1 MKRTPTKPSSLPCK
15 DILKRKPTAAEGRN
29 TADSTIAPRVCRR
42 RLAGYPVGISP
53 AESIQERTAQPKGT
67 QLRTEN
73 WELRTAF
80 PVYNQNTVP
89 KYSIVVPLHNEQE
102 NVTDLYDRLKA
113 VMEAHGESFEIVL
126 VDDGS
131 KDHTFAML
139 REIAAVDSRVTVV
152 KLRRN
157 FGQTAGL
164 AAGFDHARGE
174 YIIAMDGDLQHD
186 PNDIPLFLEKIAAG
200 YDIVS
205 GWRKVRVDNFW
216 MRRIPSRI
224 ANWMMAKIS
233 GVDIHDFGT
242 TFKAYRRDILEQV
255 PLYGELHR
263 FIPALASWHGATIC
277 EVPIRNVNR
286 ERGVSHYGITRTFR
300 VFFDLLTIRFL
311 LRYLSRPLHFFG
323 SIGMMS
329 IFGGSGIVLW
339 LGVEKFL
346 RHVPVMARTRPADDG
361 RSRLPARRLEPA
373 RHRPARR
380 NASPPLPRTQPPR
393 PVLRRPR
400 PPRPKRRAQRLG
412 IGQTLR
418 IRFSVS
424 HFAAGWPLLQP
435 HDEIRHRRHAAQFA
449 QPRRILSAMIVTV
462 HRRLRQR
469 LTHADLQRRLN
480 HGISITSSSRYGL
493 AFCNRSS
500 SSSNPCRPYFFR
512 SPMEGKSS
520 SFLNAN
526 GDVRG
531 PVTHKNACC
540 TR

>member
-1 MKRTPTKPSSLPCK
+1 M
-15 DILKRKPTAAEGRN
+15 
-29 TADSTIAPRVCRR
+29 
-42 RLAGYPVGISP
+42 
-53 AESIQERTAQPKGT
+53 
-67 QLRTEN
+67 
-73 WELRTAF
+73 
-80 PVYNQNTVP
+80 P

-113 VMEAHGESFEIVL
+113 VMEAHGETFEIVL

-131 KDHTFAML
+131 SDHTFAML

-323 SIGMMS
+323 SFGMMS
-329 IFGGSGIVLW
+329 IFGGSAIVAW
-339 LGVEKFL
+339 LGAEKFL
-346 RHVPVMARTRPADDG
+346 RHVPVMAEHGPLMMAALG
-361 RSRLPARRLEPA
+361 FLLGWPEPA
-373 RHRPARR
+373 GHRPAGRD
-380 NASPPLPRTQPPR
+380 ASSPLPRAQPPR
-393 PVLRRPR
+393 SILRRPR
-400 PPRPKRRAQRLG
+400 PESSERRTQRLG
-412 IGQTLR
+412 VIPVIRKDVTCYVSLYRSAIGPCGKRTC
-418 IRFSVS
+418 
-424 HFAAGWPLLQP
+424 
-435 HDEIRHRRHAAQFA
+435 QFC
-449 QPRRILSAMIVTV
+449 LG
-462 HRRLRQR
+462 
-469 LTHADLQRRLN
+469 DL
-480 HGISITSSSRYGL
+480 
-493 AFCNRSS
+493 
-500 SSSNPCRPYFFR
+500 
-512 SPMEGKSS
+512 
-520 SFLNAN
+520 
-526 GDVRG
+526 
-531 PVTHKNACC
+531 
-540 TR
+540 